1 MATQWLRRAWLMAA
15 CATALVLVAC
25 GGGGTTESQ
34 LAPARVIV
42 FGDAT
47 ADTST
52 ASARY
57 TVNNGTPNSIWTEY
71 LAAQFRL
78 TSISSAKGNVR
89 VVDPRGANGA
99 GATPTVAQQI
109 DIFLT
114 GNSFNA
120 NDLVLVS
127 AGTSDIIAEVQA
139 AIQATPT
146 QTADEAIAR
155 ADQAARDLGAQVQ
168 RLVNAGARHV
178 AVAGPYNLSRSPWA
192 LQTGQGSL
200 LSSAVR
206 AFNNRLLITMEAAG
220 LGSSVLYVSQET
232 FVDTVISN
240 PGGYALSDT
249 VNPVCADSAKDP
261 GPGIGT
267 GANQL
272 NSSMCTAV
280 RAGADA
286 NTSLF
291 ADRVYLTPTGNL
303 QFGAY
308 VYARLRE
315 RW

>member
-15 CATALVLVAC
+15 CATALVLAAC
-25 GGGGTTESQ
+25 GGGSTTESQ

-47 ADTST
+47 ADSTSAT
-52 ASARY
+52 RY
-57 TVNNGTPNSIWTEY
+57 TVNDGTPNSIWTEY
-71 LAAQFRL
+71 VAAQYGL
-78 TSISSAKGNVR
+78 TPISSAKGNVR
-89 VVDPRGANGA
+89 VVDPGGANGA

-139 AIQATPT
+139 AIQAAPT

-178 AVAGPYNLSRSPWA
+178 AVAGPYNLARSPWA
-192 LQTGQGSL
+192 LQTGQASL

-206 AFNNRLLITMEAAG
+206 AFNNRLLITMETAA

-232 FVDTVISN
+232 FIDTVISN

-267 GANQL
+267 GTNQL
-272 NSSMCTAV
+272 NSSKCMAV